1 MKWYQLISP
10 ISPPSISCS
19 TGQVLFISHFIKHSC
34 PNTACARLGDVALT
48 ASLFSKA
55 CPSSSPD
62 APLLLCSASSKARA
76 EAINNFCLGV
86 CVSHFMLCGFFFF
99 FLISMYVSS
108 TGAGILSGQEQFYSA
123 SLIPNASSRASVIGK
138 QALAF

>member
-48 ASLFSKA
+48 ASLFSKV

-62 APLLLCSASSKARA
+62 ALLLLCSASSKARA

-99 FLISMYVSS
+99 FFNFHVRLLHWGWHTVWTGTVLFSIPDPQCLI
-108 TGAGILSGQEQFYSA
+108 
-123 SLIPNASSRASVIGK
+123 
-138 QALAF
+138 